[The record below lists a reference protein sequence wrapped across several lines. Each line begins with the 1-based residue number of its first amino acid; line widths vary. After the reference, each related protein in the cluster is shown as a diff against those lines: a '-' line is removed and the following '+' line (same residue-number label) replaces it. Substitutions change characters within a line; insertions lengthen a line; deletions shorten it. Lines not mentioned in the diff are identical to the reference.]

1 MFQVRSDGL
10 GLLLFAKEGMAG
22 TLGATRF
29 YACARHGARARHTRT
44 HTARRGCWGSARTRG
59 GAAVA
64 ASSSRAASAGCRLS
78 SSSGSGRERGGAG
91 RRSGRGRR
99 GPGLARRSRASGP
112 GGPVPE
118 LGAEP
123 PRLSE
128 PVPAP
133 PARRSRASLAG
144 GRLAAALPPPSLH
157 PSLLARPA
165 RVPFFPGAELGACTP
180 APPESSSAAGPDL
193 PPPAGAPPAELA
205 ALRGAQGWRPWGSAP
220 ARGGGNRRPL
230 LAGSP
235 GGAPGRPVK
244 DAIVAAERIGPQGG
258 IFFPFCR
265 GWTSRSPL

>member
-1 MFQVRSDGL
+1 
-10 GLLLFAKEGMAG
+10 MAG

-99 GPGLARRSRASGP
+99 GPGPARRSQASGP
-112 GGPVPE
+112 GGPVPD

-144 GRLAAALPPPSLH
+144 GRFAAALPPPPFTPPSSPGPRASL
-157 PSLLARPA
+157 SSPA
-165 RVPFFPGAELGACTP
+165 R
-180 APPESSSAAGPDL
+180 SSAPANQPRRGLRAPRAPDL
-193 PPPAGAPPAELA
+193 PSPAGAPPAEL
-205 ALRGAQGWRPWGSAP
+205 GAH
-220 ARGGGNRRPL
+220 RGGGPGAL
-230 LAGSP
+230 LPPEAEGTA
-235 GGAPGRPVK
+235 APSSLAASVAPR
-244 DAIVAAERIGPQGG
+244 DAP
-258 IFFPFCR
+258 
-265 GWTSRSPL
+265 